1 MGHKKEDRHNN
12 KNARINWVLWGL
24 DDRSSTSSLI
34 VGLSPE
40 QLVSFFI
47 IAEASD
53 VDLQAISLPPIGIPR
68 TLCTISGVN
77 LKEKPFDKVTV
88 LEEQSKFDASQD
100 TSAFGVNEHFNSKRL
115 PNPTS
120 ETISLSSGFR
130 LLITD
135 SNKEVEWR
143 VE

>member
-1 MGHKKEDRHNN
+1 
-12 KNARINWVLWGL
+12 
-24 DDRSSTSSLI
+24 

-77 LKEKPFDKVTV
+77 LKEKPFDKVQRWKSNQNLMLAKIQV
-88 LEEQSKFDASQD
+88 LL
-100 TSAFGVNEHFNSKRL
+100 V
-115 PNPTS
+115 
-120 ETISLSSGFR
+120 
-130 LLITD
+130 
-135 SNKEVEWR
+135 
-143 VE
+143 